1 MYADFHCHPAALAYD
16 TKRLLPAEEIN
27 SSHPWAIPQSAH
39 ENKTNASNQRYSQ
52 SDLAK
57 CVRSGTKL
65 LFASLS
71 PPEKGFFRGV
81 KGTRVEKAF
90 IQQLHDQW
98 HEYGAQAATTWLVK
112 QMKSVPGYSNLKS
125 SDFGFLGRSMNLRS
139 EQVKKIQQGE
149 YDYFE
154 ELKNEYR
161 FFLRKAG
168 QFTATSEEIQIDET
182 GIKRKWWGSYHLV
195 GHGHEVNVSLDRD
208 EIIIVPTLGGIHS
221 LGIGNPEDEDLRPGE
236 QPRDINLD
244 TLKSRIRQ
252 LKGDELLQDPTLPT
266 WKHSPFYITFAQNFY
281 NTLCGHTKSFPSRA
295 SLLFDQHKGQDLD
308 VTHACI
314 DVWREFLGLDK
325 ELRPNGSKRILIDI
339 NHMSAATRFRYYK
352 EIIKPFNKEHPLNP
366 LPVIASHA
374 GYAGLDSLEDM
385 VQNAAKKKETDE
397 FFLKGFLA
405 WSINLCDQDII
416 EIFKSCGLLGISF
429 DKRLLGTEPH
439 AWLDTMNFG
448 PLDRLRALRIFRRT
462 LEQFVRIPFE
472 YNLSEPLTIWDRLCM
487 GTGFDGAMQPMPRY
501 SSVLQFSL
509 FEQDLVDILDGM
521 KREEPMWFGSYRPEA
536 LARKICF
543 ENAYEFVRKHY

>member
-1 MYADFHCHPAALAYD
+1 
-16 TKRLLPAEEIN
+16 
-27 SSHPWAIPQSAH
+27 
-39 ENKTNASNQRYSQ
+39 
-52 SDLAK
+52 
-57 CVRSGTKL
+57 
-65 LFASLS
+65 
-71 PPEKGFFRGV
+71 
-81 KGTRVEKAF
+81 
-90 IQQLHDQW
+90 
-98 HEYGAQAATTWLVK
+98 
-112 QMKSVPGYSNLKS
+112 MKSVPGYSNLKS